1 MSCGIHPNR
10 EHVGVC
16 CDCGQ
21 QLCSECTNK
30 FNPPSCPNCMLAW
43 GQKIKKDLILKSVIS
58 VVVFALW
65 LIYGISLM
73 ANGFSILIGCLMF
86 AGIPWGWNA
95 LTKITPKMFLF
106 LPLVGWG
113 IYFGI
118 KLLISLFIGLFC
130 APFQIIKILKGIK
143 LAETARIISE

>member
-21 QLCSECTNK
+21 QLCNECTNK

-58 VVVFALW
+58 AVVFVLW
-65 LIYGISLM
+65 MIVYASGPVGLLSGIIPSLI
-73 ANGFSILIGCLMF
+73 F

-118 KLLISLFIGLFC
+118 KLLISLFIGVFC